1 MALRRDPH
9 AAPAAMPRSRGCLV
23 ACPLVCRQLVSRC
36 HSLCMLQKIHSE
48 APLHWIHGI
57 ARGCRGDGGG
67 GGGDGDGGGGGGG
80 QLLLPSIPFTV
91 YSELA

>member
-1 MALRRDPH
+1 MLR
-9 AAPAAMPRSRGCLV
+9 
-23 ACPLVCRQLVSRC
+23 
-36 HSLCMLQKIHSE
+36 KIHSE
-48 APLHWIHGI
+48 SPLHSIHGN
-57 ARGCRGDGGG
+57 AGGCRGDGGG